1 MPDPVWSFGK
11 ILRFRI
17 FTVILIDYEL
27 RGDFQGGMSNTKYQ
41 KMTGVGDRTALRD
54 LSELHEHNLMGKT
67 GQFKGRRYYLNVPR
81 LLERL

>member
-54 LSELHEHNLMGKT
+54 VSELHEHNLMVKI
-67 GQFKGRRYYLNVPR
+67 GQLKGRRCYLKIPH
-81 LLERL
+81 LFERL